1 MSTRATFPVP
11 ALTAAVVL
19 TLALLAFLLFA
30 SCSAPSDLD
39 GAVLSEPET
48 TGTMESASNL
58 TATATP
64 APLLAQTPTPT
75 PSPTPAPTAMP
86 DSVAHMTFRHPRL
99 TPDTIDQYIFRA
111 DVIVRASFLSA
122 TAGVESAGAASLP
135 VNNLRFKAVEYL
147 KGTGAAEFTVVVAP
161 LAYSETTHATRQEAQ
176 SVAEEQLAARNTTW
190 DNKEGVL
197 FLTRGTWGAYGASG
211 SSGSEEPLRF
221 AWRGVSESPWNYSL
235 NKLERVWLPAQSA
248 AGAGGQSDADMSYL
262 TSVGGGQTSGAT
274 GSAGTSAISLADLRS
289 RIAAMDALLAKGAG
303 IEDYEDC
310 ISGQLQHGTQA
321 REYLARTGRERTRP
335 VYERHISSG
344 MAAGE
349 SISSEPEHYTYTESP
364 RYSRFW
370 MEGADREH
378 FVAGVLDDDQDPTNG
393 WFFYERTARPLP
405 SGTYDA
411 ATHYHSY
418 FNIPCNFDPN
428 LHFLHRVIV
437 TAPPGTVHE
446 AFFDPVAIGSAIGAD
461 GANGALRPTAFT
473 ANGTATAMQSLKWDS
488 TGIVTLTLS
497 PNASLSGLAMDFIAL
512 DGTIPLTLPASAA
525 KTDGAAGTLRWS
537 MLNSPW
543 QAGDKLMLRIR
554 NATSSPVPTATSPSI
569 PTATPTPTLM
579 PSPTPTPTALPDAPP
594 GVVSGQ

>member
-1 MSTRATFPVP
+1 MADGVTHMAFPP
-11 ALTAAVVL
+11 
-19 TLALLAFLLFA
+19 
-30 SCSAPSDLD
+30 
-39 GAVLSEPET
+39 
-48 TGTMESASNL
+48 
-58 TATATP
+58 
-64 APLLAQTPTPT
+64 
-75 PSPTPAPTAMP
+75 
-86 DSVAHMTFRHPRL
+86 PRL

-111 DVIVRASFLSA
+111 DIIVRASLLSA
-122 TAGVESAGAASLP
+122 AAGVEGSGAAFLP

-147 KGTGAAEFTVVVAP
+147 KGTGAAEFTVAVAP
-161 LAYSETTHATRQEAQ
+161 FAYPGNTHSTRQDAQ
-176 SVAEEQLAARNTTW
+176 HSAEEQLSTRNTTW

-197 FLTRGTWGAYGASG
+197 FLTRGTWSAYGASG

-221 AWRGVSESPWNYSL
+221 AWRGVSKSPWNYSL

-274 GSAGTSAISLADLRS
+274 GSAGASAISLADLRS
-289 RIAAMDALLAKGAG
+289 QIAAMDALLVKGAG

-310 ISGQLQHGTQA
+310 ISGQLQHGTRA

-461 GANGALRPTAFT
+461 GANGTLEPSSFT
-473 ANGTATAMQSLKWDS
+473 VNGTATAMQSLQWDP

-497 PNASLSGLAMDFIAL
+497 PNASLVGLALDFIAL
-512 DGTIPLTLPASAA
+512 DGTTPLTLPASSA
-525 KTDGAAGTLRWS
+525 KADSAAGTLRWS

-554 NATSSPVPTATSPSI
+554 NATSSPIPTATSPSI

>member
-1 MSTRATFPVP
+1 M
-11 ALTAAVVL
+11 LTASVAL
-19 TLALLAFLLFA
+19 TLAVLAFLLVA

-39 GAVLSEPET
+39 DAAISEPAP
-48 TGTMESASNL
+48 TGTTESASNL

-75 PSPTPAPTAMP
+75 PSPTPAPTAMA
-86 DSVAHMTFRHPRL
+86 DGVTHMAFPPPRL

-111 DVIVRASFLSA
+111 DIIVRASLLSA
-122 TAGVESAGAASLP
+122 AAGVEGSGAAFLP

-147 KGTGAAEFTVVVAP
+147 KGTGAAEFTVAVAP
-161 LAYSETTHATRQEAQ
+161 FAYPGNTHSTRQDAQ
-176 SVAEEQLAARNTTW
+176 RSAEEQLSTRNTTW

-197 FLTRGTWGAYGASG
+197 FLTRGTWGVYGASG

-274 GSAGTSAISLADLRS
+274 GSAGTSAMSLADLRS

-303 IEDYEDC
+303 VADYEDC
-310 ISGQLQHGTQA
+310 ISGQLRHGTYA
-321 REYLARTGRERTRP
+321 REYLARTGKEWAP
-335 VYERHISSG
+335 VFEARIASG
-344 MAAGE
+344 LAAGE
-349 SISSEPEHYTYTESP
+349 SISSDPEHSTYTESP

-370 MEGADREH
+370 VEGTDREIIT
-378 FVAGVLDDDQDPTNG
+378 AGVSDNDQDPTNG
-393 WFFYERTARPLP
+393 WFWYERTVRPLP
-405 SGTYDA
+405 AGTYEA
-411 ATHYHSY
+411 ATRVHSY
-418 FNIPCNFDPN
+418 LDMPCDFDPQVR
-428 LHFLHRVIV
+428 FVHRIIV

-446 AFFDPVAIGSAIGAD
+446 AFFDPTDIGSAVGAD
-461 GANGALRPTAFT
+461 AVNGVLPPTSFT
-473 ANGTATAMQSLKWDS
+473 ANGTSTAMQSLQWDP

-497 PNASLSGLAMDFIAL
+497 PNASLSGLALDFIAL
-512 DGTIPLTLPASAA
+512 DGTVALTLPASSA
-525 KTDGAAGTLRWS
+525 KTDSAAGTLRWS

-554 NATSSPVPTATSPSI
+554 NATSSPI
-569 PTATPTPTLM
+569 PTATPTPTPAA
-579 PSPTPTPTALPDAPP
+579 PSPTPTDTPTPVPTPTPTALPDAPP